1 MITSIMEMHNLGRYE
16 DYSKGQSISKQQIIF
31 GFNGSGKSTL
41 SDLFYSLS
49 TGKTI
54 SEERRTLDKISGE
67 KAGEIS
73 VKLGTEIEDEHLE
86 YNQSDNWNRVVEAC
100 TFNEQYI
107 KDYVFVNREYNQD
120 MASVTIGSESVKLV
134 NEKNNYINQRNED
147 ILIINTLIS
156 NNKDI
161 CGDLGL
167 GKTKVK
173 EDSFKRLETIKN
185 LKLYSLSSKD
195 QIKEEMNNSVEM
207 SSEVKNISECLNEIS
222 TVNIRDLYISVTDL
236 RKIFETV
243 PTVRNSEIN
252 DHMKK
257 YMKKDNVKWIVSGLY
272 NQKDKEVCPYCGQKI
287 ETTEAKRFINELE
300 KFVATKM
307 QIKAKNLIEDAKKE
321 VLLFDEQMISN
332 GIQEYI
338 NILDVTQSKAIFSRT
353 LQQKFEIEQLWDEE
367 SVAHL
372 KGIANKLWNKVE
384 NPYQVIKLSKEELEC
399 IGLINRVAKK
409 IGTLEKALQEKY
421 NKIYDKVKQEK
432 QMKQKEALFISS
444 FGENRERYIEASK
457 AAEQVLKLNNKIIE
471 TSKKLD
477 DAFDRV
483 KLKKINELLRALNIK
498 FTLEIEGRQYY
509 IKLKD
514 YVPQKYD
521 KERTKICSEGEKRIL
536 AFAYFLSELEE
547 KQSEKI
553 VVIDDPITSL
563 DLSRKSVIAYKI
575 SEMYANNIDQVI
587 VMTHDISFVEQILE
601 FSGQIKDQISLL
613 ELKNNKDIFSP
624 LNIKEYLMSDEMIY
638 KSFIEK
644 GSCNESECDRIIGLM
659 SLRPY
664 TSIVNPNCYAQ
675 IEKES
680 TYFAHT
686 VYSHNSK
693 RNIVYDVKMYNCVG
707 LRKYVS
713 DVIQATNLVIEEDKI
728 IPDGYIFDGFEYE
741 KVRTMFL
748 ELNLDT
754 LADARRKAMILRIAL
769 EACLFQLTTK
779 AKFDP
784 ERIGSEYKKVIGS
797 CSGEKKK
804 IAKNLKELYDLSKKY
819 HHGADEGSTLGL
831 SWINPDELELFD
843 RELKDIFL
851 WIDEHCVIKSI
862 AA

>member
-1 MITSIMEMHNLGRYE
+1 M
-16 DYSKGQSISKQQIIF
+16 
-31 GFNGSGKSTL
+31 
-41 SDLFYSLS
+41 
-49 TGKTI
+49 
-54 SEERRTLDKISGE
+54 
-67 KAGEIS
+67 
-73 VKLGTEIEDEHLE
+73 
-86 YNQSDNWNRVVEAC
+86 
-100 TFNEQYI
+100 
-107 KDYVFVNREYNQD
+107 
-120 MASVTIGSESVKLV
+120 
-134 NEKNNYINQRNED
+134 
-147 ILIINTLIS
+147 
-156 NNKDI
+156 
-161 CGDLGL
+161 
-167 GKTKVK
+167 
-173 EDSFKRLETIKN
+173 
-185 LKLYSLSSKD
+185 
-195 QIKEEMNNSVEM
+195 
-207 SSEVKNISECLNEIS
+207 
-222 TVNIRDLYISVTDL
+222 
-236 RKIFETV
+236 
-243 PTVRNSEIN
+243 
-252 DHMKK
+252 
-257 YMKKDNVKWIVSGLY
+257 
-272 NQKDKEVCPYCGQKI
+272 
-287 ETTEAKRFINELE
+287 
-300 KFVATKM
+300 
-307 QIKAKNLIEDAKKE
+307 
-321 VLLFDEQMISN
+321 
-332 GIQEYI
+332 
-338 NILDVTQSKAIFSRT
+338 
-353 LQQKFEIEQLWDEE
+353 WDEE

-644 GSCNESECDRIIGLM
+644 
-659 SLRPY
+659 
-664 TSIVNPNCYAQ
+664 
-675 IEKES
+675 
-680 TYFAHT
+680 
-686 VYSHNSK
+686 
-693 RNIVYDVKMYNCVG
+693 
-707 LRKYVS
+707 RK
-713 DVIQATNLVIEEDKI
+713 L
-728 IPDGYIFDGFEYE
+728 
-741 KVRTMFL
+741 
-748 ELNLDT
+748 
-754 LADARRKAMILRIAL
+754 
-769 EACLFQLTTK
+769 
-779 AKFDP
+779 
-784 ERIGSEYKKVIGS
+784 
-797 CSGEKKK
+797 
-804 IAKNLKELYDLSKKY
+804 
-819 HHGADEGSTLGL
+819 
-831 SWINPDELELFD
+831 
-843 RELKDIFL
+843 
-851 WIDEHCVIKSI
+851 
-862 AA
+862 